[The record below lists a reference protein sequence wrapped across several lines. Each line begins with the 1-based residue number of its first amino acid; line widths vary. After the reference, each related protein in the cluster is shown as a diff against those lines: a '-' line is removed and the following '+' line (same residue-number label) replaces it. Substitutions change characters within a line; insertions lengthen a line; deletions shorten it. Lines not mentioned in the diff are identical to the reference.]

1 MLELKERFVEYLK
14 FELGASPNTIDG
26 YGRDIER
33 FVEFIRNDEGDGV
46 ERLNP
51 SIVSAFLQEE
61 AKRGFSAASVA
72 RRAAS
77 IRTFARFLIYEGILK
92 DDFTESVSGPTVMRG
107 LPKFISSDEVEK
119 LMTAPD
125 RSTAQG
131 ARDAAIL
138 ELLYATGLRASEVVS
153 LNLSDIDFD
162 TGYLRCRGKGGR
174 ERVVPMGSH
183 AINSVDHYLKHYRG
197 KFCRN
202 GYTEALFLSRTGRRL
217 RRVDVFRIV
226 KRYAVEAGIGADVSP
241 HTLRHCFATHLLSRG
256 ADLRSVQEMLGHASV
271 STTQIYTHIDVQR
284 LKELHSRYHP
294 RP

>member
-14 FELGASPNTIDG
+14 FELGASPNTVDG
-26 YGRDIER
+26 YSRDIGR
-33 FVEFIRNDEGDGV
+33 FVDFVRNGNGGDVG
-46 ERLNP
+46 RLNP
-51 SIVSAFLQEE
+51 SVVSAFLQDE
-61 AKRGFSAASVA
+61 AKKGFSAASVA

-77 IRTFARFLIYEGILK
+77 IRTFARFLVSEGILK
-92 DDFTESVSGPTVMRG
+92 NDFTESVNGPTVMRG
-107 LPKFISSDEVEK
+107 LPKFVSAEDVEK

-125 RSTAQG
+125 RSTPLG

-153 LNLSDIDFD
+153 LNIGDIDFD
-162 TGYLRCRGKGGR
+162 TCYLRCRGKGER
-174 ERVVPMGSH
+174 ERIVPMGSH
-183 AINSVDHYLKHYRG
+183 AINSLDHYLRHYRER
-197 KFCRN
+197 FCRN
-202 GYTEALFLSRTGRRL
+202 GYTGALFLSRTGRRL

-226 KRYAVEAGIGADVSP
+226 KKYAAEVGIGLDISP